1 MPLPNTTIAPAEVRA
16 ALQQAVDQVGSQRT
30 YASSIGISQA
40 YLADVLNSRRAAGD
54 KILAALGLRRIA
66 VVVALEDVR

>member
-54 KILAALGLRRIA
+54 KILAVLGLRRVA